1 MESFADCSPSRIAC
15 SPTGIRGVFKQVPR
29 DRRGFTLTDLLV
41 ALAVVAVLAALV
53 WVPLTRIKR
62 QARLAQCLGNIQQV
76 NRAVLSFAADHG
88 QTLPGPVAGQPGELQ
103 WWYKEQVKGY
113 AGLSGLSS
121 TNDAVFACPD
131 DRGYT
136 DDRPFWR
143 SERFDYGSYNF
154 NGVLIPGAPNLAGW
168 ELPAITEPKRTLLTM
183 EWTAHG
189 PLSWHRSRTGLRN
202 APFYRDAES
211 VVGFVDGHVALTKI
225 YFDGFTAAYLR
236 DPIPGYDYRYS
247 GN

>member
-1 MESFADCSPSRIAC
+1 MKPPAPTSPAHRTA
-15 SPTGIRGVFKQVPR
+15 
-29 DRRGFTLTDLLV
+29 FTLVNLLAIV
-41 ALAVVAVLAALV
+41 AALTV
-53 WVPLTRIKR
+53 VGTLIALPVVQMQRK
-62 QARLAQCLGNIQQV
+62 ARLALCLSNLQQV
-76 NRAVLSFAADHG
+76 NRAVLQFAEDHAK
-88 QTLPGPVAGQPGELQ
+88 TLPGPTADLQGELQ

-113 AGLSGLSS
+113 AGVKGASS

-136 DDRPFWR
+136 DPKPFHATA
-143 SERFDYGSYNF
+143 RFDFGSYVF
-154 NGVLIPGAPNLAGW
+154 NGVLLPGMPNVAGW
-168 ELPAITEPKRTLLTM
+168 NLSALAEPRRTLLVM

-189 PLSWHRSRTGLRN
+189 PLSWHRSRTGQRN

-211 VVGFVDGHVALTKI
+211 VLGFADGHVALTKI
-225 YFDGFTAAYLR
+225 YYDGFGAAYTR

>member
-1 MESFADCSPSRIAC
+1 MKRRLIASPSRRSA
-15 SPTGIRGVFKQVPR
+15 
-29 DRRGFTLTDLLV
+29 FTAVNL
-41 ALAVVAVLAALV
+41 LAVVAVLMVVGTLLGI
-53 WVPLTRIKR
+53 PLMTVRR
-62 QARLAQCLGNIQQV
+62 SSRFSLCLSNLQQV
-76 NRAVLSFAADHG
+76 NRAVLQFAEDHAK
-88 QTLPGPVAGQPGELQ
+88 TLPGPTADLGGELQ

-113 AGLSGLSS
+113 AGLKGPSS

-136 DDRPFWR
+136 DPKPFHQTQ
-143 SERFDYGSYNF
+143 RFDYGSYNF
-154 NGVLIPGAPNLAGW
+154 NGVLLPGMPNVAGW
-168 ELPAITEPKRTLLTM
+168 NLSAITEPKRTLLVM

-189 PLSWHRSRTGLRN
+189 PLSWHRSRTGRQN

-211 VVGFVDGHVALTKI
+211 VLGFADGHVGLTKI
-225 YFDGFTAAYLR
+225 YYDGYSAAYTR